1 MRGKGDSSAGS
12 VCNFLASTRAA
23 TVSSSARCGE
33 DWWSTEMLV
42 LEGEQGSATSRA
54 IDGSC
59 WITPEAATQSPWP
72 PRTESRTVARSSIR
86 RGASAYRLQQP
97 PAPIRFAV
105 QSRERSFSFR
115 LPSQPS
121 PSSGAPGAGSA
132 HSTFISP
139 SRRCD
144 RWSLES
150 RSLGTNSW
158 SLVEDR
164 DRELHIRRVDRRR
177 TQGSADAFSRQ
188 ARRRR
193 ALGLRW
199 FRQSAWWATR
209 ADSCAGSAGR

>member
-1 MRGKGDSSAGS
+1 MRELCHSRRRPRTARPIPKAG
-12 VCNFLASTRAA
+12 R
-23 TVSSSARCGE
+23 VSHHHPSE
-33 DWWSTEMLV
+33 P
-42 LEGEQGSATSRA
+42 
-54 IDGSC
+54 SC
-59 WITPEAATQSPWP
+59 STPEAATQSPSL

-86 RGASAYRLQQP
+86 KGRVLIAYNNP

-105 QSRERSFSFR
+105 QWRERSFSFR

-121 PSSGAPGAGSA
+121 PSSGASGSA

-158 SLVEDR
+158 ALVEDR

-177 TQGSADAFSRQ
+177 TQGSPDAFSRQ
-188 ARRRR
+188 ERRRR
-193 ALGLRW
+193 ALGLSW